1 MIHVTQ
7 SAMNQIIDLFNR
19 RKRAI
24 GLDKYSVGD
33 ILDHGGMSNI
43 YTVSDGSGDADYVLR
58 VSEEHKSPYSN
69 DIFNERELKIL
80 QELKKNSQPHVV
92 QYLDAFVA

>member
-43 YTVSDGSGDADYVLR
+43 YRLIDQSGNSGYVLR

-69 DIFNERELKIL
+69 DIFNVRELKMR
-80 QELKKNSQPHVV
+80 
-92 QYLDAFVA
+92 